1 MAASG
6 GTPPITAIIYE
17 DGAAADELLS
27 KVARHLVSR
36 GVRVAGFVQDN
47 VPCEN
52 RPRCD
57 MVLEELATGER
68 VRISEDRGEY
78 SRGCRLDVD
87 SLLQAESLARRA
99 LEQRPQLLVV
109 NKFGKNEAMGGGFR
123 PLIGEAMARGVPI
136 LIVVA
141 TRNLDAW
148 REFTAGLSAD
158 HPIEAL
164 TGDVGEVCGRLGV
177 AACRNREAD
186 ARSVSRPATV

>member
-1 MAASG
+1 MALTG
-6 GTPPITAIIYE
+6 GTTPITAIIYE

-27 KVARHLVSR
+27 KVARHLAAR

-52 RPRCD
+52 RARCD
-57 MVLEELATGER
+57 MVLEEMTSGER
-68 VRISEDRGEY
+68 VRISEDRGEF

-87 SLLQAESLARRA
+87 SLLQAEAVARRS
-99 LEQRPQLLVV
+99 LDQRPDLLVV
-109 NKFGKNEAMGGGFR
+109 NKFGKIEAMGGGFR
-123 PLIGEAMARGVPI
+123 PLIGEAMARGIPI

-148 REFTAGLSAD
+148 REFTAGLSTD

-164 TGDVGEVCGRLGV
+164 AGDLATVCERLGV
-177 AACRNREAD
+177 GLLRLGQA
-186 ARSVSRPATV
+186 